1 MNCGE
6 MEVTKPLIVRERSD
20 ESQILQI
27 TIDAN
32 LSDGRA
38 HLRYATV
45 NEKGTETVTHATCT
59 VTYEDGR
66 KWVAEWASKAYLI
79 EGRVETLRDQLAS
92 GKADQISRGLAYKL
106 FSTFVQYDAK
116 YQGMEEVI
124 LNGKNFEAT
133 SRIRFQSE
141 EKDGVFFLSP
151 FWIDSLCHLSGF
163 ILNGSD
169 AVDSKNFVY
178 ISHGWGSMRISR
190 PLNRT
195 KTYASYVKMQASPNN
210 VMIGDVYI
218 FEENIIIGMVGGL
231 KFQRI
236 PRTMLNT
243 ILPLPQEG
251 PSQPLKSNPPSQIVK
266 NIHSSSSKITLQ
278 GRRKSS
284 DPISNMVSSHAKA
297 ATPSSGS
304 VVSQIMS
311 IISHASELPL
321 SELLDDCTFHD
332 LGIDSLLSLEICGKI
347 RESIQV
353 DISSTV
359 FVEYETVGMLKNYLQ
374 SFEEIHESSS
384 ATSSSASSDDDKDA
398 ESEGSATTAS
408 SRRSSGSKHSMSQ
421 NGIKAKQRR
430 RKEIMMLFR
439 TTIAEQMD
447 IELEEIIGSNDLLS
461 LGMDSLMSICILGIL
476 REQTGIDLPSSLFV
490 DYPSLNDIETFLG
503 FSEPITPFPAK
514 ISKRHKGIS
523 KASSTFSLHLPDPPQ
538 AVSILMQGKPN
549 TAAKVLF
556 LFPDGSGSATSY
568 ASIPALDQRIAIYGL
583 NSPFMTKP
591 SDFNN
596 GIDGAASIY
605 LAEIRR
611 RQPSGP
617 YHLGGWSAGGI
628 VAYEA
633 ALQLQAEG
641 ERVDSLVFFDS
652 PCPINLEPL
661 PSRLHEF
668 LADVGLLGG
677 ERRQPP
683 AWLLPHFEATIKALA
698 SYKPASI
705 IKDKKKISS
714 VPRTLAIWARHGV
727 CGRPGDPRP
736 ERYDDDPKSMK
747 WLLENRTDFGANGWD
762 ALLGLEAMEIHS
774 IDGNHFTL
782 MKDAEQVC
790 PFPARPFFSFS
801 FFFFFLNTSFTEKRR
816 ELTMK

>member
-6 MEVTKPLIVRERSD
+6 MEVTKPLILRERSN

-32 LSDGRA
+32 LSEGRA
-38 HLRYATV
+38 DLRYATV
-45 NEKGTETVTHATCT
+45 NEKGTETNTHATCT
-59 VTYEDGR
+59 ITYEDGA

-79 EGRVETLRDQLAS
+79 EGRIETLRDQLAS

-106 FSTFVQYDAK
+106 FSAFVQYDTK
-116 YQGMEEVI
+116 YQGMEEVVF
-124 LNGKNFEAT
+124 NSKNFEAT
-133 SRIRFQSE
+133 SRVRFQSE

-151 FWIDSLCHLSGF
+151 FWIDSLSHLSGF

-178 ISHGWGSMRISR
+178 ISHGWGSMRISH

-210 VMIGDVYI
+210 VMVGDVYI
-218 FEENIIIGMVGGL
+218 FEDNIIIGVVGGL

-236 PRTMLNT
+236 PRTLLNT

-251 PSQPLKSNPPSQIVK
+251 PSQLTKSNQSFGRISAPSQVVK
-266 NIHSSSSKITLQ
+266 KIQSNSSKIIPR
-278 GRRKSS
+278 GKSES
-284 DPISNMVSSHAKA
+284 SRPISNIVSSPVKA
-297 ATPSSGS
+297 AAPMRGS
-304 VVSQIMS
+304 VVSQIMD
-311 IISHASELPL
+311 IISRESELPL

-332 LGIDSLLSLEICGKI
+332 LGVDSLLSLEICGKI
-347 RESIQV
+347 RESIQI
-353 DISSTV
+353 DIPSTV

-374 SFEEIHESSS
+374 SFEEIHEDSSV
-384 ATSSSASSDDDKDA
+384 TSSSSSSDDDKDA

-408 SRRSSGSKHSMSQ
+408 TRRSSGSEQSMSE
-421 NGIKAKQRR
+421 NGIKAEQRR
-430 RKEIMMLFR
+430 RKGIMMLFR
-439 TTIAEQMD
+439 TTIAEQMEID
-447 IELEEIIGSNDLLS
+447 LEEIIGSNDLLS

-476 REQTGIDLPSSLFV
+476 REQTGIDLSSSLFV
-490 DYPSLNDIETFLG
+490 DYPSLNDIEKFLG
-503 FSEPITPFPAK
+503 FSEPITPTPAK
-514 ISKRHKGIS
+514 VSKRHKGIS
-523 KASSTFSLHLPDPPQ
+523 NASSTLSLHLPDPPQ
-538 AVSILMQGKPN
+538 AVSILMQGKPS

-568 ASIPALDQRIAIYGL
+568 ASIPALDRRIAVYGL
-583 NSPFMTKP
+583 NSPFMTNP

-605 LAEIRR
+605 LTEIRR

-633 ALQLQAEG
+633 TLQLQAQG

-661 PSRLHEF
+661 PSRLHDF

-677 ERRQPP
+677 ERKEPP
-683 AWLLPHFEATIKALA
+683 SWLLPHFEATIKALA
-698 SYKPASI
+698 SYKPTPF
-705 IKDKKKISS
+705 IKDKKTS

-762 ALLGLEAMEIHS
+762 ALLGLKAMEMHS

-782 MKDAEQVC
+782 MKDAKQVC
-790 PFPARPFFSFS
+790 CHQSPV
-801 FFFFFLNTSFTEKRR
+801 
-816 ELTMK
+816 